1 MGIHKQWLGGAR
13 PPGPPVATA
22 LYKRQGNA
30 SSINCSK
37 CCWFAGAGA
46 GLPVR
51 GCGVCVNAG
60 FRGLY
65 KCGVV
70 QIFSKYVNA
79 GVVVVLVRGLT
90 LILTLTLSLV

>member
-1 MGIHKQWLGGAR
+1 MGRHKQWLGGAR

-46 GLPVR
+46 GL
-51 GCGVCVNAG
+51 
-60 FRGLY
+60 RGLC
-65 KCGVV
+65 KCGVSGFV
-70 QIFSKYVNA
+70 
-79 GVVVVLVRGLT
+79 
-90 LILTLTLSLV
+90 